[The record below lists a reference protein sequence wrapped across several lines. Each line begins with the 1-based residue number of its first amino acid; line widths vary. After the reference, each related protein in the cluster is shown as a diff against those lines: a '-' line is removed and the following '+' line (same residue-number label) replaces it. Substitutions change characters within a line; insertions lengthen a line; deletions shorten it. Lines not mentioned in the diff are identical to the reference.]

1 MEYEEITSYLYN
13 LVHYGPSYGIDRMRL
28 LTESLGNPEKKI
40 PLIHVAGTN
49 GKGSVCAMLAA
60 IYQKNNYQTGLF
72 TSPHLVRLEERI
84 QINRKAIP
92 KNTFIHYIKKIKQ
105 TIEGSVYET
114 QALQPSFFEILN
126 AAAFLYFAENNVDLA
141 IIETGLGGRF
151 DSTNI
156 ITPLVSV
163 ITSISHDHTEI
174 LGDSLES
181 ITLAKAGIIKAGV
194 PVVIGP
200 MPPEAEAIIK
210 NIAHEQNAPLFS
222 VEETYGTD
230 LNNYPTSSLQGSHQR
245 KNAATAALTANV
257 IKKTFPI
264 NTETVLNALN
274 DVHWPGR
281 WQIIH
286 LGKNKLIL
294 DCAHNE
300 SGAQALTENLQ
311 SLIQTEGQ
319 KPAILVGIL
328 GKSRAAAILP
338 ILSQYASTLILV
350 QPNHPKATDIP
361 TLKTLIPTTF
371 QGQIIEG
378 SIKDLF
384 PSPFHLNLNVQVKST
399 STIVA
404 TGSIYLIGEVL
415 EKINIKV

>member
-1 MEYEEITSYLYN
+1 MEYEEIKSYLYN
-13 LVHYGPSYGIDRMRL
+13 LIHYGPSYGIDRMRL

-60 IYQKNNYQTGLF
+60 IYQKNNYRTGLF

-92 KNTFIHYIKKIKQ
+92 KNTFIDYIKKIKQ
-105 TIEGSVYET
+105 IIEGSFYKT

-156 ITPLVSV
+156 ITPLVSI
-163 ITSISHDHTEI
+163 ITSISHDHTEV

-181 ITLAKAGIIKAGV
+181 ITLAKAGIIKPGI

-200 MPPEAEAIIK
+200 MPLEAENIIK

-222 VEETYGTD
+222 VEEAYGTD
-230 LNNYPTSSLQGSHQR
+230 LNDYPTSSLHGRFQR
-245 KNAATAALTANV
+245 KNAATAALTTH
-257 IKKTFPI
+257 ILKKTFPI
-264 NTETVLNALN
+264 NTKTALNALN
-274 DVHWPGR
+274 DVYWPGR

-286 LGKNKLIL
+286 LEKNKLIL

-300 SGAQALTENLQ
+300 AGAHALAENLQ
-311 SLIQTEGQ
+311 SLIQTEGK
-319 KPAILVGIL
+319 KPAILLGIL
-328 GKSRAAAILP
+328 GKPRAAAILP

-350 QPNHPKATDIP
+350 QPNHPKATDIH

-384 PSPFHLNLNVQVKST
+384 PSPFHLNIQTKFT

-404 TGSIYLIGEVL
+404 TGSIYLIGEIL
-415 EKINIKV
+415 EQLGINI